1 MNEKKKLQ
9 PKVRFRE
16 FTGENAPDWEQRKLG
31 EVTERVKG
39 NDGIIHRELADISL
53 LRIHVAFR
61 MQASYPVVG
70 VAENF
75 QHLAADT
82 GHNRHIKYDIDG
94 IRYLNTDF
102 GERRTDRSHGIRDDI
117 HGSAFIGAAGDIIEL
132 RVHFLWVTPV
142 VGRTGVLFFP

>member
-1 MNEKKKLQ
+1 MLRHPTFLPTLIGSDAQCEAFLS
-9 PKVRFRE
+9 
-16 FTGENAPDWEQRKLG
+16 EQN
-31 EVTERVKG
+31 VAAVCRVNG
-39 NDGIIHRELADISL
+39 NDGIILRELADISL